1 MTVKTVVAISSLVM
15 RGAVGLRAIV
25 FALERRGHRVWP
37 VPTITLPWHPGLG
50 PSTRSVPAEMPAQ
63 LDELGR
69 FAGEVDAVLTGYFAN
84 AAEVEAAATFI
95 DRVKAARPDAL
106 VLVDPVSGD
115 ENGRYVP
122 APVADAIRTLL
133 LPRAD
138 IATPNVNE
146 LADLGTGAT
155 IDDRARSLGAKRVAV
170 TSAIAHDGRIGSLLL
185 GAGGRW
191 QVEHAAVTPAPRGT
205 GDFFSAILLAA
216 IIEGAAEEAAL
227 AEAAAATL
235 AVIRASDG
243 ETMALADA
251 QDAIVAPPL
260 GTVVLS
266 PV

>member
-37 VPTITLPWHPGLG
+37 LPTVTMPWHPGLG
-50 PSTRSVPAEMPAQ
+50 RSTRSVPAEFATQ
-63 LDELGR
+63 LNELSR

-84 AAEVEAAATFI
+84 AEEVEAAARFI
-95 DRVKAARPDAL
+95 DAVRAARGDAL
-106 VLVDPVSGD
+106 VVVDPVTGD

-122 APVADAIRTLL
+122 DAVAEAIVTQL

-146 LADLGTGAT
+146 LADLGTGDTPEA
-155 IDDRARSLGAKRVAV
+155 RARSIGTRRIVV
-170 TSAIAHDGRIGSLLL
+170 TSAIARDGRIGSMLL
-185 GAGGRW
+185 GEETAT
-191 QVEHAAVTPAPRGT
+191 VEHAAITPAPRGT
-205 GDFFSAILLAA
+205 GDFFSAILTSAVLG
-216 IIEGAAEEAAL
+216 GASGRDAL

-235 AVIRASDG
+235 AVIEASDG

-251 QDAIVAPPL
+251 QDAIAAPPVSR
-260 GTVVLS
+260 VVVS
-266 PV
+266 G